1 MDFDLKSLQITNW
14 YKAVIAISAPILFLA
29 IAKDKDI
36 VAIIS
41 CGTLVFGIGEW
52 INHPKS
58 VEHRPAPAL
67 GRFVLITDYP
77 WKPKLLGVVFDLAAV
92 ILVGYGLFRAFGH

>member
-1 MDFDLKSLQITNW
+1 MNLDLKSLQITNW

-58 VEHRPAPAL
+58 FEHRAAPAL

-77 WKPKLLGVVFDLAAV
+77 WKPKPFGIVLDLV
-92 ILVGYGLFRAFGH
+92 GLVLIGYGLYRAFGL